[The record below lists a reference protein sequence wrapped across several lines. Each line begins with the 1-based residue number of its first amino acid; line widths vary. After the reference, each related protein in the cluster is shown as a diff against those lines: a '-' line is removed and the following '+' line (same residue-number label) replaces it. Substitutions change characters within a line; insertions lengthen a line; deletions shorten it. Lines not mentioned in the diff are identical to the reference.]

1 MCAADNIQSCRW
13 WKIWLVLYIVFLA
26 GLHLVQH
33 QIVNDCERDFPGTE
47 RVQGWEYLLYT
58 MHHLVPTTVFLV
70 PLSLICKKLLSD
82 EKKDQVILTERQAN
96 LELERKLVEALVP
109 KKIAERLRNGD
120 KHIADNYEDTTVL
133 FVYLDGYEE
142 EFRHGAN
149 LEKAMAWVQTVFY
162 HIDEVLDKR
171 FRNKIL
177 KVSAFQKFYLAVSG
191 CPDKQVRVRNIS
203 DR

>member
-1 MCAADNIQSCRW
+1 MCTADNIQSCRW
-13 WKIWLVLYIVFLA
+13 WKIWLVLYVVFMA
-26 GLHLVQH
+26 GLHLIKH
-33 QIVNDCERDFPGTE
+33 QIIGNCEGHMPGTD

-58 MHHLVPTTVFLV
+58 MHHLVPTTIFLI

-96 LELERKLVEALVP
+96 LALEHKLVEALVP

-133 FVYLDGYEE
+133 FIYLDGYEE
-142 EFRHGAN
+142 EFRHDAN
-149 LEKAMAWVQTVFY
+149 LEKAMAWVQEVFY

-171 FRNKIL
+171 FRNRIL

-191 CPDKQVRVRNIS
+191 CPDKQVNATFAK
-203 DR
+203 